1 QRCLGMFMGLS
12 GKFSNAIGL
21 GSLSRLSQLRSLFL
35 DGKNQCDE
43 TSLSPIKQ
51 IILRRLRPILTS
63 EEVNRMGP
71 SPSTGIS
78 IVLSQVSDQE
88 ITNFLCDLEGMLAET
103 LDEIEP
109 HVRSYA
115 ASEGLAGI
123 ADAAE

>member
-1 QRCLGMFMGLS
+1 MGLS

-21 GSLSRLSQLRSLFL
+21 GSLSRLSQLRSLFQ
-35 DGKNQCDE
+35 DGKNQLGAE
-43 TSLSPIKQ
+43 SLSPIKQ
-51 IILRRLRPILTS
+51 IILRRMRPILES
-63 EEVNRMGP
+63 EEVNKMVPGLQ
-71 SPSTGIS
+71 TGIS

-88 ITNFLCDLEGMLAET
+88 LTNFIFDLEGMLSET

>member
-1 QRCLGMFMGLS
+1 MALS
-12 GKFSNAIGL
+12 GRLLKGTGL
-21 GSLSRLSQLRSLFL
+21 GSLSRLSQLKSLFL

-51 IILRRLRPILTS
+51 IILRRLQPILTS
-63 EEVNRMGP
+63 EEVSKMVPGL
-71 SPSTGIS
+71 STGIS

-88 ITNFLCDLEGMLAET
+88 LTNFIFDLEGMLSET

>member
-1 QRCLGMFMGLS
+1 MFMGLS

-21 GSLSRLSQLRSLFL
+21 GSLSRLSQLRSLFQ
-35 DGKNQCDE
+35 DGKNQLGAE
-43 TSLSPIKQ
+43 SLSPIKQ
-51 IILRRLRPILTS
+51 IILRRMRPILES
-63 EEVNRMGP
+63 EEVNKMVPGLQ
-71 SPSTGIS
+71 TGIS

-88 ITNFLCDLEGMLAET
+88 LTNFIFDLEGMLSET